1 MLKNTVVLFNFF
13 VTFVLFIV
21 ILSVFAYY
29 SCKKYNEKRVKFY
42 ALFLNLTKREILLIS
57 SCLINVMLVLFLV
70 MNISVFDSFTQTLLI
85 INTILFVI
93 LAFNLRLMFIDIIY
107 TGSMVLVLRLL
118 FLVDSYLANVY
129 FDQLVYSLKVVFM
142 ALIVS
147 YCLISNVRKYE
158 IILVSNKFVRRSS

>member
-13 VTFVLFIV
+13 ITFVLFIV

-70 MNISVFDSFTQTLLI
+70 MNIRVFSAFP
-85 INTILFVI
+85 ILFDYYVCSC
-93 LAFNLRLMFIDIIY
+93 D
-107 TGSMVLVLRLL
+107 V
-118 FLVDSYLANVY
+118 
-129 FDQLVYSLKVVFM
+129 
-142 ALIVS
+142 
-147 YCLISNVRKYE
+147 
-158 IILVSNKFVRRSS
+158 